1 VTARR
6 TYQVGDVSRIA
17 RISVRTLHYYDEI
30 GLLVATV
37 RTDAGYRLYTDE
49 DLLRLQQILIG
60 RELGLSLEDVRRS
73 LDDPSFDRRQALLA
87 QKRQLQER
95 AAQAAAMIAA
105 VDAAL
110 ALVNSSGQGGSMES
124 IFEGF
129 DPGKYET
136 EVRERWGGTTAYQ
149 EATRRTE
156 QYTKEDWQRLRS
168 EQDALYAD
176 AAVLINAGTA
186 PTDEAAMGL
195 AERHRAL
202 IDGWFYPCSVEAHRG
217 LADLYEADGRFA
229 AGIDSHAKGLTAF
242 LAAAIRANADRPR

>member
-1 VTARR
+1 MTAQP
-6 TYQVGDVSRIA
+6 TYQVGDVSRMT

-60 RELGLSLEDVRRS
+60 RELGLSLEDIRRS

-87 QKRQLQER
+87 QKRELQER

-110 ALVNSSGQGGSMES
+110 ALVNSRKQGRSMES
-124 IFEGF
+124 MFEGF
-129 DPGKYET
+129 DPAKYET
-136 EVRERWGGTTAYQ
+136 EARERWGGTNAYQ
-149 EATRRTE
+149 EATRRTK
-156 QYTKEDWQRLRS
+156 QYSQEDWRKLRS
-168 EQDALYAD
+168 EHDALYAD
-176 AAVLINAGTA
+176 AAVLMTAGMA
-186 PTDEAAMGL
+186 PTDDAAMRL
-195 AERHRAL
+195 AERHRML
-202 IDGWFYPCSVEAHRG
+202 IGRWFYACSVELHRG
-217 LADLYEADGRFA
+217 LADLYEADDRFTA
-229 AGIDSHAKGLTAF
+229 AIDNYAKGLTAF